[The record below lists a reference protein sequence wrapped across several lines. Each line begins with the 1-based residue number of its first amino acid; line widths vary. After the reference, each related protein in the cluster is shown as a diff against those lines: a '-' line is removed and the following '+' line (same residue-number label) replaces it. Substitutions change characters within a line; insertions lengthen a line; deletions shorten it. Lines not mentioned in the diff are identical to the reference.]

1 MKKTLVAVG
10 SVAAALAMVVSLAGT
25 AQAAPGAGGRSGGI
39 SALVTAGTITA
50 EQQAAFKAAVDV
62 EKQVAGVTCEQA
74 KAAALASLVAKG
86 TITQSQADAIKAAK
100 GAKKTGTTATTAGSS
115 SMLVTPAS

>member
-1 MKKTLVAVG
+1 MKKTLIAVG

-50 EQQAAFKAAVDV
+50 AQQTAFKAAVDL
-62 EKQVAGVTCEQA
+62 EKQTAGVTCAQA
-74 KAAALASLVAKG
+74 QTAALASLVSKG
-86 TITQSQADAIKAAK
+86 TITKSQADAIAAAKAAK
-100 GAKKTGTTATTAGSS
+100 KTTTATPA
-115 SMLVTPAS
+115 TPAS

>member
-10 SVAAALAMVVSLAGT
+10 SVAAALAMVVSLACT

-50 EQQAAFKAAVDV
+50 AQQAAFKAAVDL

-74 KAAALASLVAKG
+74 KTAALASLVAKG

-100 GAKKTGTTATTAGSS
+100 AAKKAPAASTTAT
-115 SMLVTPAS
+115 PAS

>member
-1 MKKTLVAVG
+1 MKKTLIAVG
-10 SVAAALAMVVSLAGT
+10 SVAAALAMVVSMAGT
-25 AQAAPGAGGRSGGI
+25 AQAAPGGRSGGL

-50 EQQAAFKAAVDV
+50 AQQAAFKAAVDL
-62 EKQVAGVTCEQA
+62 EKETAGVTCEQA

-100 GAKKTGTTATTAGSS
+100 AAKKTMTAN
-115 SMLVTPAS
+115 SMLATPAS